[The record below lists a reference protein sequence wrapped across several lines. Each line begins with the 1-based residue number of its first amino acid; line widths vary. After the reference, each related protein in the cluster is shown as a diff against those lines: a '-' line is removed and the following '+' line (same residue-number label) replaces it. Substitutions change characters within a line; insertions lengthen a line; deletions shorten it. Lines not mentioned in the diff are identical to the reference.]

1 MPRSSNRPRSAAGS
15 EAKRP
20 TGKPRG
26 KPAQSHPAPRPSTR
40 SEPVRQN
47 RDSAPARTTRRRPDE
62 PVPAGRAR
70 PERPVVPTARRSAAA
85 PRTDT
90 APQTPSASQK
100 LQKVLAQAG
109 LGSRR
114 EMEELIQGGKVLVNG
129 QPATLGMRV
138 EPDDEVKV
146 GRRQIRFKLSARL
159 PRVIVYHK
167 PEGEIVTR
175 SDPQGR
181 TSVFEKLPVI
191 RSGKWLAIGRLDYN
205 TCGLLV
211 FTTSGELANRLTH
224 PRFEVEREYAV
235 RIMGEVNDDQGR
247 AMLRG
252 VQLDDGEARFD
263 LLAAQGGTGS
273 NHWYR
278 VVVREGRNRLVRRMF
293 EHFGLQVSRLMRVRF
308 GIINLPPRLK
318 RGQHLELTEAQT
330 RSVLEWLARGGE
342 QFGDIPLAPPAA
354 KPAKPPARAARPA
367 KKPSRAPARPGSTT
381 SGRPRRRSR

>member
-1 MPRSSNRPRSAAGS
+1 M
-15 EAKRP
+15 
-20 TGKPRG
+20 TGGRG
-26 KPAQSHPAPRPSTR
+26 
-40 SEPVRQN
+40 
-47 RDSAPARTTRRRPDE
+47 RRRPDE
-62 PVPAGRAR
+62 PVNTARPVRPERSERAERPER
-70 PERPVVPTARRSAAA
+70 PERPVMPIPRRGALPEEAAAAA
-85 PRTDT
+85 P
-90 APQTPSASQK
+90 AANSSQK

-114 EMEELIQGGKVLVNG
+114 EMEELILAGKVLVNG
-129 QPATLGMRV
+129 HPATIGTRV
-138 EPDDEVKV
+138 NPDDEVKV

-159 PRVIVYHK
+159 PRVIIYHK
-167 PEGEIVTR
+167 PEGEIVSR
-175 SDPQGR
+175 DDPEGR
-181 TSVFEKLPVI
+181 TSAFERLPVI

-205 TCGLLV
+205 TCGLLI

-235 RIMGEVNDDQGR
+235 RIMGEVTEEQAR
-247 AMLRG
+247 ALTRG
-252 VQLDDGEARFD
+252 VKLVDGEAHFD

-278 VVVREGRNRLVRRMF
+278 VIVREGRNRLVRRMF

-342 QFGDIPLAPPAA
+342 ALGLGAPEPPLAAPPVERA
-354 KPAKPPARAARPA
+354 PAPAARP
-367 KKPSRAPARPGSTT
+367 KSSRRPAAPPRRAS
-381 SGRPRRRSR
+381 SGRSR